1 MLFNIK
7 KAIIS
12 HLQNLPGWRTRKK
25 IVVIESD
32 DWGSIRMPSREV
44 YNKLLSEGY
53 NVDRDPFMK
62 FDNLA
67 TPGDLFRLFEVLNA
81 VKDSRGRPAVM
92 TANTIVANPDFE
104 KIREAEFRS
113 YFYEPFTATLKRY
126 PEHGES
132 FKMWKQGM
140 DAGVFH
146 PQFHG
151 REHLNVNRWLLGLRQ
166 NDSMLRLAFE
176 HNMISIS
183 SQPNDMRFDY
193 MEALDYYSPSEK
205 ESKPQVIEEGLKLF
219 NDIFGYVS
227 TSFIACCYV
236 WDNEIEKTLHHHGV
250 KYIQGVVQQL
260 IPNMHGERHSYKK
273 SIHYTGQRN
282 TLNQLYLARNAYFEP
297 ALLGPDT
304 DHIGYCMQR
313 MGAAFRM
320 NKPAIIASHRLNY
333 IGSIHTENRDNNLQM
348 LSELLKTI
356 TTRWPDVEFMTSD
369 ELGRYIQTNEV
380 SYRT

>member
-151 REHLNVNRWLLGLRQ
+151 REHLNVDRWLLGLRQ

>member
-67 TPGDLFRLFEVLNA
+67 TPSDLFRLFEVLNA

-166 NDSMLRLAFE
+166 NDSMLRHAFE

-219 NDIFGYVS
+219 NDIFGYGS

>member
-166 NDSMLRLAFE
+166 NDSMLRHAFE

-219 NDIFGYVS
+219 NDIFGYGS

>member
-166 NDSMLRLAFE
+166 NDSMLRHAFE